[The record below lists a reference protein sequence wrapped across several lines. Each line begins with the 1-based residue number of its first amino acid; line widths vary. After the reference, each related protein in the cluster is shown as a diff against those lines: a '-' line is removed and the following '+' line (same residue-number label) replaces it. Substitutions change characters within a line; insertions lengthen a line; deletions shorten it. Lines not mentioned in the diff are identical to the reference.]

1 MSLDFRAIWTKIKS
15 RLTNLKDGAGFLL
28 RRLRAL
34 SFKTKASIT
43 VVVTIIALVLVFGTP
58 DKSTVRSALP
68 DYATPADVIRSV
80 EPLQRN
86 LDRLAADLSQ
96 ARNERDA
103 FAARLKKLETAQSQS
118 QKRRR

>member
-1 MSLDFRAIWTKIKS
+1 MNKINSTLAYLKNVVGLSLKK
-15 RLTNLKDGAGFLL
+15 
-28 RRLRAL
+28 LRAL
-34 SFKTKASIT
+34 SFKTKVSLT
-43 VVVTIIALVLVFGTP
+43 VVVTIVALLIVFGTP

-96 ARNERDA
+96 ARTERDA